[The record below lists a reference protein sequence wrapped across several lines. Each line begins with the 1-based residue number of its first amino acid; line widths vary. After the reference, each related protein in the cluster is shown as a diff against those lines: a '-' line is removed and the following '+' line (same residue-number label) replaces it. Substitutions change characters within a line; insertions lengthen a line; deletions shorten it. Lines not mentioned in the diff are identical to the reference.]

1 MTPSYIRWWSDT
13 KKLFSCLDFFKK
25 KVNVFMLT
33 GMQIAV
39 IGGDARQLEIIR
51 KLTELDARLSLIGFE
66 QLDHAFTGA
75 VKEKLD
81 DVDFLN
87 MDTLILPVP
96 GTNLAGQVETIFS
109 NEKVILTS
117 DILMNTPEHC
127 MVYSGISNSYLN
139 GITKQAKRTLIQL
152 FERDDVAIYNSIP
165 TVEGTIMMAIQ
176 HTDFTIHGSNITVL
190 GLGRVGM
197 SVARTFAA
205 LGAKVKVGARKSE
218 HLARITEMGLEPFHF
233 NELEGVV
240 KDVDILINTVPF
252 LIVSATIISKMPAHT
267 LIIDLASKPGG
278 TDFRY
283 AEKRGIKALLAP
295 GLPGIVAPKT
305 AGQILANV
313 LTQLLQDDFSKRK
326 GKGK

>member
-1 MTPSYIRWWSDT
+1 MND
-13 KKLFSCLDFFKK
+13 
-25 KVNVFMLT
+25 FMLT

-81 DVDFLN
+81 EVDFSN
-87 MDTLILPVP
+87 MDALILPVP
-96 GTNLAGQVETIFS
+96 GTNLEGHVETIFS
-109 NEKVILTS
+109 NEKVILTAEM
-117 DILMNTPEHC
+117 LLKTPEHC
-127 MVYSGISNSYLN
+127 TIYSGISNTFLN
-139 GITKQAKRTLIQL
+139 GITKETNRQLVQL

-197 SVARTFAA
+197 SVARTFHA
-205 LGAKVKVGARKSE
+205 LGAKIKVGARKTE
-218 HLARITEMGLEPFHF
+218 HLARITEMGLTPFHL
-233 NELEGVV
+233 NEIEQQV
-240 KDVDILINTVPF
+240 KDTDILINTIPL
-252 LIVSATIISKMPAHT
+252 LIVTASVISKLPTHT

-313 LTQLLQDDFSKRK
+313 LAQLLQDDLSKRK
-326 GKGK
+326 GIIK

>member
-1 MTPSYIRWWSDT
+1 MRRKYF
-13 KKLFSCLDFFKK
+13 LVGFFEK
-25 KVNVFMLT
+25 KVNDFMLT

-81 DVDFLN
+81 EVDFLN
-87 MDTLILPVP
+87 IDAIILPVA
-96 GTNLAGQVETIFS
+96 GANLEGQVETIFS

-117 DILMNTPEHC
+117 EILMKTPEHC
-127 MVYSGISNSYLN
+127 TIYSGISNSYLT
-139 GITKQAKRTLIQL
+139 GITDQSKRTLVQL
-152 FERDDVAIYNSIP
+152 FSRDDVAIYNSIP

-176 HTDFTIHGSNITVL
+176 HTDFTIHGSNVVVL
-190 GLGRVGM
+190 GFGRCGM
-197 SVARTFAA
+197 SLARTFHA

-218 HLARITEMGLEPFHF
+218 HLARITEMGVTPFHLNNTQ
-233 NELEGVV
+233 NEV
-240 KDVDILINTVPF
+240 KETDILINTVPYV
-252 LIVSATIISKMPAHT
+252 IVSAAVISKMPAHT
-267 LIIDLASKPGG
+267 LIIDIASKPGG

-295 GLPGIVAPKT
+295 SLPGIVAPKT
-305 AGQILANV
+305 AGQILADV
-313 LTQLLQDDFSKRK
+313 LAQLLQDDQKNRK
-326 GKGK
+326 GKI

>member
-1 MTPSYIRWWSDT
+1 
-13 KKLFSCLDFFKK
+13 
-25 KVNVFMLT
+25 MLT

-81 DVDFLN
+81 EVDFSN
-87 MDTLILPVP
+87 MDALILPVP
-96 GTNLAGQVETIFS
+96 GTNLEGHVETIFS
-109 NEKVILTS
+109 NEKVILTAEM
-117 DILMNTPEHC
+117 LLKTPEHC
-127 MVYSGISNSYLN
+127 TIYSGISNTYLN
-139 GITKQAKRTLIQL
+139 GITKEANRPLVQL

-197 SVARTFAA
+197 SVARTFHA
-205 LGAKVKVGARKSE
+205 LGAKIKVGARKTE
-218 HLARITEMGLEPFHF
+218 HIARITEMALTPFHL
-233 NELEGVV
+233 NEIEQQV
-240 KDVDILINTVPF
+240 KDTDILINTIPL
-252 LIVSATIISKMPAHT
+252 LIVTASVISKLPAHT

-313 LTQLLQDDFSKRK
+313 LAQLLQDDLGKRK
-326 GKGK
+326 GIIK

>member
-1 MTPSYIRWWSDT
+1 VIRR
-13 KKLFSCLDFFKK
+13 KRLLLGFFEK
-25 KVNVFMLT
+25 KVNDFMLT

-81 DVDFLN
+81 EVDFSN
-87 MDTLILPVP
+87 MDALILPVP
-96 GTNLAGQVETIFS
+96 GTNLEGHVETIFS
-109 NEKVILTS
+109 NEKVILTAEM
-117 DILMNTPEHC
+117 LLKTPEHC
-127 MVYSGISNSYLN
+127 TIYSGISNTFLN
-139 GITKQAKRTLIQL
+139 GITKEANRPLVQL

-197 SVARTFAA
+197 SVARTFHA
-205 LGAKVKVGARKSE
+205 LGAKIKVGARKTE
-218 HLARITEMGLEPFHF
+218 HLARITEMGLTPFHL
-233 NELEGVV
+233 NEIEQQV
-240 KDVDILINTVPF
+240 KDTDILINTIPL
-252 LIVSATIISKMPAHT
+252 LIVTASVISKMPAHT

-313 LTQLLQDDFSKRK
+313 LAQLLQDDLSKRK
-326 GKGK
+326 GIIK

>member
-1 MTPSYIRWWSDT
+1 
-13 KKLFSCLDFFKK
+13 
-25 KVNVFMLT
+25 MLT

-81 DVDFLN
+81 EVDFSN
-87 MDTLILPVP
+87 MDALILPVP
-96 GTNLAGQVETIFS
+96 GTNLEGHVETIFS
-109 NEKVILTS
+109 NEKVILTAEM
-117 DILMNTPEHC
+117 LLKTPEHC
-127 MVYSGISNSYLN
+127 TIYSGISNTFLN
-139 GITKQAKRTLIQL
+139 GITKEANRPLVQL

-197 SVARTFAA
+197 SVARTFHA
-205 LGAKVKVGARKSE
+205 LGAKIKVGARKTE
-218 HLARITEMGLEPFHF
+218 HLARITEMGLTPFHL
-233 NELEGVV
+233 NEIEQQV
-240 KDVDILINTVPF
+240 KDTDILINTIPL
-252 LIVSATIISKMPAHT
+252 LIVTASVISKMPAHT

-313 LTQLLQDDFSKRK
+313 LAQLLQDDLSKRK
-326 GKGK
+326 GIIK

>member
-1 MTPSYIRWWSDT
+1 MND
-13 KKLFSCLDFFKK
+13 
-25 KVNVFMLT
+25 FMLT

-81 DVDFLN
+81 EVDFLN
-87 MDTLILPVP
+87 MDALILPVP
-96 GTNLAGQVETIFS
+96 GTNLEGDVETIFS
-109 NEKVILTS
+109 NEKVVLTA
-117 DILMNTPEHC
+117 DMLKKTPEHC
-127 MVYSGISNSYLN
+127 TIYSGITNAYLN
-139 GITKQAKRTLIQL
+139 GITKEANRSLIQL

-176 HTDFTIHGSNITVL
+176 HTDFTIHGSNIAVL

-197 SVARTFAA
+197 SVARTFHA
-205 LGAKVKVGARKSE
+205 LGAKIKVGARKSE
-218 HLARITEMGLEPFHF
+218 HLARITEMGLTPFHL
-233 NELEGVV
+233 NELEKEI
-240 KDVDILINTVPF
+240 KDTDILINTIPL
-252 LIVSATIISKMPAHT
+252 LIVSAKVISKLPAHT

-313 LTQLLQDDFSKRK
+313 LAQLLQDDYSERK
-326 GKGK
+326 GKLI

>member
-1 MTPSYIRWWSDT
+1 
-13 KKLFSCLDFFKK
+13 LDFFEK
-25 KVNVFMLT
+25 KVNDFMLT

-81 DVDFLN
+81 EVDFSN
-87 MDTLILPVP
+87 MDALILPVP
-96 GTNLAGQVETIFS
+96 GTNLEGHVETIFS
-109 NEKVILTS
+109 NEKVILTAEM
-117 DILMNTPEHC
+117 LMKTPDHC
-127 MVYSGISNSYLN
+127 TIYSGISNAYLN
-139 GITKQAKRTLIQL
+139 GITNEAKRQLVQL

-197 SVARTFAA
+197 SVARTFQA

-218 HLARITEMGLEPFHF
+218 HLARITEMALTPFHL
-233 NELEGVV
+233 NDLEKEV
-240 KDVDILINTVPF
+240 KETDILINTIPL
-252 LIVSATIISKMPAHT
+252 LIVSASVISKLPAHT

-313 LTQLLQDDFSKRK
+313 LAQLLQDDLGKRK
-326 GKGK
+326 GIIK

>member
-1 MTPSYIRWWSDT
+1 
-13 KKLFSCLDFFKK
+13 
-25 KVNVFMLT
+25 VNDFMLT

-81 DVDFLN
+81 EVDFSN
-87 MDTLILPVP
+87 MDALILPVP
-96 GTNLAGQVETIFS
+96 GTNLEGHVETIFS
-109 NEKVILTS
+109 NEKVILTAEM
-117 DILMNTPEHC
+117 LLKTPEHC
-127 MVYSGISNSYLN
+127 TIYSGISNTFLN
-139 GITKQAKRTLIQL
+139 GITKEANRPLVQL

-197 SVARTFAA
+197 SVARTFHA
-205 LGAKVKVGARKSE
+205 LGAKIKVGARKTE
-218 HLARITEMGLEPFHF
+218 HLARITEMGLTPFHL
-233 NELEGVV
+233 NEIEKQV
-240 KDVDILINTVPF
+240 KDTDILINTIPL
-252 LIVSATIISKMPAHT
+252 LIVTASVISKMPAHT

-313 LTQLLQDDFSKRK
+313 LAQLLQDDLSKRK
-326 GKGK
+326 GIIK